1 MPTALW
7 CGKFYFVSGAHRV
20 WEGRGATWK
29 KRPAVNVLLKFAQ
42 VCPSLHVPGTQVCS
56 PQNDSLSVPDSS

>member
-29 KRPAVNVLLKFAQ
+29 KRPAVKFLLKFAQ
-42 VCPSLHVPGTQVCS
+42 VCPSLPKFARHKTT
-56 PQNDSLSVPDSS
+56 VPDSS